1 MRKTPKSRPGRPGR
15 LQVHA
20 VLACAIVALAS
31 CISRQDIGTAQQAE
45 IAGEAF
51 TRALYAGYLDQAAS
65 EESQADWS
73 DAEFY
78 YDKAQA
84 AARGEAIE
92 PEILEDRS
100 LGDDILPSL
109 TAARDALVGVLQR
122 GGPELA
128 PEDSAIALVA
138 FDCWVE
144 QQEEAFQ
151 SEDIDICREEFEA
164 ALARAQAQ
172 TSGVIAVLLPSED
185 GQDTAIDFTTA
196 AGATVVDDPLSA
208 TQAQSAAA
216 PPEPPVPLSEQSV
229 DNLFGEA
236 IAAQPEDPVDYTL
249 YFEAGTSDLTAAS
262 AAEIDGIIAFALSR
276 RVTSLRVVGHTD
288 TVGSGAVNARL
299 SLRRAEQVRD
309 LLVAAG
315 APADQVDVF
324 SLGESNPV
332 IPTPDNTPEPLNR
345 RVVVTVR

>member
-1 MRKTPKSRPGRPGR
+1 MKNTAKCRPNRLGR
-15 LQVHA
+15 LCAHA
-20 VLACAIVALAS
+20 ALACAMLALAS
-31 CISRQDIGTAQQAE
+31 CINRQDIGAAQQTQIE
-45 IAGEAF
+45 GEAF
-51 TRALYAGYLDQAAS
+51 ALALYAAYLDQAAS
-65 EESQADWS
+65 EESQADWF

-84 AARGEAIE
+84 AARGDAVE
-92 PEILEDRS
+92 PELLENRTLDV
-100 LGDDILPSL
+100 DILPSL

-144 QQEEAFQ
+144 QQEEVFQ
-151 SEDIDICREEFEA
+151 SEDIDGCRVEFEA

-172 TSGVIAVLLPSED
+172 TSGVIAVLLPQED
-185 GQDTAIDFTTA
+185 GRDTAIDFTTV
-196 AGATVVDDPLSA
+196 AGATVIDDPMSA
-208 TQAQSAAA
+208 TQAQSAAV
-216 PPEPPVPLSEQSV
+216 PPEPPVPLSEQTV

-236 IAAQPEDPVDYTL
+236 IAAQPEDPVDFIL

-262 AAEIDGIIAFALSR
+262 AAEIDGIVEFSLSR

-288 TVGSGAVNARL
+288 TVGSSAVNARL
-299 SLRRAEQVRD
+299 SLGRAEQVRD

-315 APADQVDVF
+315 APADQVDLF

-332 IPTPDNTPEPLNR
+332 IPTPDNTPESQNR